1 MKDWSTVYE
10 TPMISR
16 ASIVKGV
23 LAENGIEAVIMN
35 KKDSTLHLDHG
46 QLEVLV
52 PCEVVLR
59 AIKIINDEIAFK

>member
-1 MKDWSTVYE
+1 MKDWSTVYK
-10 TPMISR
+10 TPTATR
-16 ASIVKGV
+16 AAIVRGI
-23 LAENGIEAVIMN
+23 LEENGIEVVIMN

-52 PCEVVLR
+52 PCDVVLR

>member
-1 MKDWSTVYE
+1 MKGWIVVFK
-10 TPMISR
+10 TPILAR

-52 PCEVVLR
+52 PSEVVLK
-59 AIKIINDEIAFK
+59 AIKIVNDEIAFR